1 MSTARA
7 PAHRAPHPPSAAD
20 NATAPSTPEAS
31 RPESA
36 QGSPAAHEATEPSQ
50 RAAAPPHG
58 HPARRPGPVDWPAH
72 LARLDEL
79 RSDTGALPRGAIVAL
94 ADELGVKVGTVY
106 SQMSRRRRDEALL
119 ERGRLTARAAAL
131 PQHADPS
138 CSDAESQAT
147 DPAQTSP
154 RARHQPHDCPP
165 GIRHAVLQRLD
176 SAEAVLVAT
185 VPRAPELIH
194 SGSPSPA
201 PAAPTA
207 PTPAAAHRVEF
218 RCPGCAAL
226 LTLALADPTCSDPAP
241 RDQAAPDPH
250 AASGLAA
257 APELIRSGSP
267 SPDQALT
274 LTPHA
279 ADPTP
284 ELRQG
289 KTSP

>member
-36 QGSPAAHEATEPSQ
+36 QGSPAAPEAPEPGQ
-50 RAAAPPHG
+50 RPAAPPQG
-58 HPARRPGPVDWPAH
+58 HPARRPSPVDWPAH

-131 PQHADPS
+131 TQHADPS
-138 CSDAESQAT
+138 CSDAVSQAT
-147 DPAQTSP
+147 DPAQRSP
-154 RARHQPHDCPP
+154 QARRQPHDRPP

-176 SAEAVLVAT
+176 SEEAVLAAT
-185 VPRAPELIH
+185 GPRAPELIH
-194 SGSPSPA
+194 SGSPA
-201 PAAPTA
+201 PAPTA
-207 PTPAAAHRVEF
+207 PTHAAAHRVEL

-241 RDQAAPDPH
+241 RDEAAPDPH
-250 AASGLAA
+250 AAPGLAA
-257 APELIRSGSP
+257 DTELIRSGSP

-274 LTPHA
+274 LNLHA

-289 KTSP
+289 MTSP